1 MNIAFTTLA
10 ILLLAMPGYVARS
23 AYLTDDFTR
32 DVLPANWTNEIAL
45 AILYSLPFHF
55 IGVTLVTH
63 LYLNGY
69 LSANVNFD
77 VLFRL
82 LAGEY
87 GKDGA
92 EFSHLSN
99 NMYQYIH
106 RIAVYFIC
114 ILLIAELFG
123 ILLRKIVWNYKLD
136 VRIPTLFRYR
146 NRWLYLL
153 TGRDQLHLEDPHI
166 TVVDALTEL
175 GSGTKLYRGLVV
187 GFTSNE
193 NGDLEDLYLGDTFRG
208 KFVELASGEQ
218 LFDWQDIPGD
228 FFILK
233 YEDIKNLNISF
244 LPASAAGLHTL
255 VARAETPASR
265 ESTS

>member
-32 DVLPANWTNEIAL
+32 DVLPANWKNEIAL

-55 IGVTLVTH
+55 IGVTIIAH

-82 LAGEY
+82 LAGKY

-92 EFSHLSN
+92 EFSPLSN
-99 NMYQYIH
+99 NLYQYIH

-114 ILLIAELFG
+114 ILLTAELFG
-123 ILLRKIVWNYKLD
+123 IFLRKIVWNYKLD

-175 GSGTKLYRGLVV
+175 GPSTQLYRGLVV

-208 KFVELASGEQ
+208 EFVESASGEQ
-218 LFDWQDIPGD
+218 LFDWHDIPGD

-244 LPASAAGLHTL
+244 LPVSAAGLHTL
-255 VARAETPASR
+255 FAQAETPASR

>member
-1 MNIAFTTLA
+1 VNIAFTTLA

-55 IGVTLVTH
+55 VGVILVTH

-69 LSANVNFD
+69 LSANVNFE

-92 EFSHLSN
+92 EFPRLSN
-99 NMYQYIH
+99 NLYQYIH

-114 ILLIAELFG
+114 ILLTAELFG
-123 ILLRKIVWNYKLD
+123 ILLRKIVWNYKLEPMALSTD
-136 VRIPTLFRYR
+136 RAGPT
-146 NRWLYLL
+146 
-153 TGRDQLHLEDPHI
+153 
-166 TVVDALTEL
+166 
-175 GSGTKLYRGLVV
+175 
-187 GFTSNE
+187 
-193 NGDLEDLYLGDTFRG
+193 
-208 KFVELASGEQ
+208 ASGRSSHHHRGCTYRVGVEHAALQ
-218 LFDWQDIPGD
+218 RPRSGVHQQREWRLRRPLFG
-228 FFILK
+228 
-233 YEDIKNLNISF
+233 
-244 LPASAAGLHTL
+244 
-255 VARAETPASR
+255 
-265 ESTS
+265 

>member
-1 MNIAFTTLA
+1 VNIAFTTLV
-10 ILLLAMPGYVARS
+10 ILLLAMPGYIARS

-32 DVLPANWTNEIAL
+32 DVLPTNLTNEIAL

-55 IGVTLVTH
+55 IGITLVTH
-63 LYLNGY
+63 LYLSGY
-69 LSANVNFD
+69 ITTNVNFD

-82 LAGEY
+82 LAGQY
-87 GKDGA
+87 GNDGA
-92 EFSHLSN
+92 EFSRLSN
-99 NMYQYIH
+99 NLYQYVH
-106 RIAVYFIC
+106 RIAAYFFC
-114 ILLIAELFG
+114 ILLAALLSG

-153 TGRDQLHLEDPHI
+153 TGREQLNLEDPYI

-175 GSGTKLYRGLVV
+175 GSTTQLYRGMVV

-193 NGDLEDLYLGDTFRG
+193 NGNLEDLYLGDTFRG
-208 KFVELASGEQ
+208 KFAELASGGK
-218 LFDWQDIPGD
+218 LFEWHEIPGE

-233 YEDIKNLNISF
+233 YADIKNLNISF
-244 LPASAAGLHTL
+244 IPASAAGLHTL
-255 VARAETPASR
+255 AEAPASR
-265 ESTS
+265 ESIS